1 MDKNSYTSYSEHNL
15 LEKGGRKLPNPLMR
29 FHGQPIEVRDHFGR
43 VHRGIMDGF
52 DPRRRGVFIRDRF
65 RRRSF
70 IPFFLI
76 ASLFLL

>member
-1 MDKNSYTSYSEHNL
+1 
-15 LEKGGRKLPNPLMR
+15 MR
-29 FHGQPIEVRDHFGR
+29 FRGQPIEIRDTRGGF
-43 VHRGIMDGF
+43 HRGIMDGF